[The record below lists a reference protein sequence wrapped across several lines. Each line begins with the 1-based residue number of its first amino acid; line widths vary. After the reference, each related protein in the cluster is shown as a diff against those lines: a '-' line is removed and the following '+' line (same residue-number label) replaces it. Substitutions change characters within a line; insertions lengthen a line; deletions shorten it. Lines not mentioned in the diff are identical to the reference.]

1 MQAREQ
7 EQVLEQVQV
16 QEQVLE
22 QGLVQAQVQ
31 GREQELEPE
40 RVPEQEEPALASLAL
55 SCREH
60 EQSTHPKTQHRISS
74 RRLRDKTPRGSIFRV
89 SGSTGLRCTH
99 V

>member
-16 QEQVLE
+16 LE
-22 QGLVQAQVQ
+22 QALVQAQVQVQ

>member
-7 EQVLEQVQV
+7 EQAQVLEQVQV
-16 QEQVLE
+16 LE
-22 QGLVQAQVQ
+22 QALVQAQVQ

-60 EQSTHPKTQHRISS
+60 EQSAHPKTQHRTSS

>member
-7 EQVLEQVQV
+7 EQVQVQA
-16 QEQVLE
+16 
-22 QGLVQAQVQ
+22 LVQAQVQ

-40 RVPEQEEPALASLAL
+40 QVRELVEPALASLAL

-60 EQSTHPKTQHRISS
+60 EQSAHPKTQHRISS
-74 RRLRDKTPRGSIFRV
+74 RRLRDKTPRGSIFHV